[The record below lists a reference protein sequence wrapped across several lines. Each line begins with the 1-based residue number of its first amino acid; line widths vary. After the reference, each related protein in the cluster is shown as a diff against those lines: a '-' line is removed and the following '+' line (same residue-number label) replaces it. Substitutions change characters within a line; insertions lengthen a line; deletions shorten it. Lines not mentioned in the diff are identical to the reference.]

1 MEFIFTNL
9 PELKLIYFT
18 IIVIGIGGILRGF
31 MGFGPALLTIPVLA
45 FIYSPTEALVIH
57 IIMEIPSTLYLLPSA
72 ISNSQKKEMAPMFIA
87 MILSIPIGMY
97 LVVSLDPQIMRRVI
111 SIIVLFLVFLLAR
124 GWKLK
129 SLIGFKTMTL
139 SGTLGGFI
147 QGAAGMGGPPIVAV
161 LLSRDNNPD
170 ISRGNVMLLMAG
182 IVVFSIASQSF
193 YGLMTSKLI
202 TLGLLASPIYML
214 TTYFG
219 SRFYSSSGKNFFKK
233 LALIFLAI
241 IAITTLIASFN

>member
-1 MEFIFTNL
+1 MTFS
-9 PELKLIYFT
+9 
-18 IIVIGIGGILRGF
+18 GI
-31 MGFGPALLTIPVLA
+31 
-45 FIYSPTEALVIH
+45 
-57 IIMEIPSTLYLLPSA
+57 
-72 ISNSQKKEMAPMFIA
+72 
-87 MILSIPIGMY
+87 
-97 LVVSLDPQIMRRVI
+97 
-111 SIIVLFLVFLLAR
+111 
-124 GWKLK
+124 
-129 SLIGFKTMTL
+129 
-139 SGTLGGFI
+139 LGGFI

-182 IVVFSIASQSF
+182 IVIFSIVSQSF

-202 TLGLLASPIYML
+202 TLGFLASPIYML

-233 LALIFLAI
+233 LALIFLAM

>member
-72 ISNSQKKEMAPMFIA
+72 IKNSQKKEMTPMFIA
-87 MILSIPIGMY
+87 MILSIPLGMY
-97 LVVSLDPQIMRRVI
+97 LVVSLDPQIMRRII

-129 SLIGFKTMTL
+129 TFIGLKTMTF
-139 SGTLGGFI
+139 SGFLGGFI

-161 LLSRDNNPD
+161 LLSRDDNPD

-182 IVVFSIASQSF
+182 IVIFSIASQSF
-193 YGLMTSKLI
+193 YGLMTLKLI
-202 TLGLLASPIYML
+202 TLGLSASPIYML

-219 SRFYSSSGKNFFKK
+219 SRFYSSSGRYFFKK
-233 LALIFLAI
+233 LALIFLAT